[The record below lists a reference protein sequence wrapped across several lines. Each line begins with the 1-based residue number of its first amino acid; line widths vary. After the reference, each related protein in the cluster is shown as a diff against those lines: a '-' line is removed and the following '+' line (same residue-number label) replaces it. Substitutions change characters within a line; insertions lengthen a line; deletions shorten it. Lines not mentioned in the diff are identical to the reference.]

1 MTTSLKR
8 WTQLG
13 LGVALAGSTLV
24 ACGNPTTSAGED
36 GPELTAETPPLGAP
50 LGGEGEGVG
59 GEGEGAGGEGEGGV
73 AIAQA
78 ASDPVVYL
86 SALAIT
92 EAHIIAARD
101 AHALGELDAAAE
113 MFAHPVSE
121 VLFDMQP
128 IFEQLGVVDFS
139 DQLTDTSAAIFA
151 GESSEQIAVRAEGI
165 IEALRDA
172 ALRAPASDASA
183 ASIAAGVAVD
193 QIERAAD
200 MYRIALESDAYEP
213 YLDGYGFYKAGEAV
227 FLASA
232 EAISE
237 EDQAAASAIKDAI
250 AKLEDA
256 YPTAVRP
263 DSLNA
268 DLPTLTVA
276 ASNAVLAVQ
285 N

>member
-13 LGVALAGSTLV
+13 LGMALASSTFA
-24 ACGNPTTSAGED
+24 ACGASDPSNDAPAA
-36 GPELTAETPPLGAP
+36 ELVAETPPIEA
-50 LGGEGEGVG
+50 EAATSAE
-59 GEGEGAGGEGEGGV
+59 AGEGEGGV
-73 AIAQA
+73 VMSEALT
-78 ASDPVVYL
+78 DPVVFL
-86 SALAIT
+86 SILAIT

-101 AHALGELDAAAE
+101 AHALGENDAAAE

-121 VLFDMQP
+121 VLFDSADV
-128 IFEQLGVVDFS
+128 FAQLGVADFS
-139 DQLTDTSAAIFA
+139 GLLTDTSAAIFA
-151 GESSEQIAVRAEGI
+151 GETPEQINERADEI
-165 IEALRDA
+165 IA
-172 ALRAPASDASA
+172 ALRTAADQAPASDASD

-213 YLDGYGFYKAGEAV
+213 YLDGYGFFKAGEAA
-227 FLASA
+227 FLERAD
-232 EAISE
+232 AIAE
-237 EDQAAASAIKDAI
+237 EDQSAASAIKDAI

-256 YPTAVRP
+256 YPSAVRP
-263 DSLNA
+263 DTLEA
-268 DLPTLTVA
+268 DLATVTVA